1 MKNILLEG
9 SIFVVDVS
17 IFQESLLN
25 HIKGIQRDN
34 KIIYLESLVLEGEER
49 DDLKRNFS
57 GRADLTCYLSFGFS
71 NGRLV
76 RESAVWNHFGEVY
89 LISEQ
94 CLIADNYCGTGKRA
108 DMYNLFIYCDSKI
121 PNFYGEGLITI
132 IPE

>member
-49 DDLKRNFS
+49 DDLKRNLL
-57 GRADLTCYLSFGFS
+57 AI
-71 NGRLV
+71 LV
-76 RESAVWNHFGEVY
+76 PSMPS
-89 LISEQ
+89 L
-94 CLIADNYCGTGKRA
+94 
-108 DMYNLFIYCDSKI
+108 
-121 PNFYGEGLITI
+121 
-132 IPE
+132 